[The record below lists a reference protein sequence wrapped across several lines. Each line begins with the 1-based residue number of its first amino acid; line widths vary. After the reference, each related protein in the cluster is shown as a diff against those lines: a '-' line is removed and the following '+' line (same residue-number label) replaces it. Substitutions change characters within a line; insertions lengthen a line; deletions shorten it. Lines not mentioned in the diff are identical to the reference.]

1 MRSMVTVAVS
11 MPAPLAEELRSRA
24 DELGISVS
32 AIVRMALRSSFGR
45 GEFVPVSEE
54 VTD

>member
-24 DELGISVS
+24 DGLGISVS
-32 AIVRMALRSSFGR
+32 AIVRMALKLLFGH

-54 VTD
+54 VND

>member
-24 DELGISVS
+24 EVLGISVS
-32 AIVRMALRSSFGR
+32 AIVRMALKSTLGR
-45 GEFVPVSEE
+45 EGMPISEEE